1 MEMLFEKIGTG
12 NKYLRRIDSVEY
24 LRKSD
29 FNGEY
34 WPYLRDEVAY
44 VYENERG
51 YHTNSADRIVEVDE
65 TEVVNVVGRL
75 YKWKGVHGNNEA

>member
-1 MEMLFEKIGTG
+1 MLFEKIGTG
-12 NKYLRRIDSVEY
+12 SKYLRKIDSVEC

-29 FNGEY
+29 FDGEY
-34 WPYLRDEVAY
+34 WPYLHDEVAY

-51 YHTNSADRIVEVDE
+51 YHTNSVDRIVEVDE

-75 YKWKGVHGNNEA
+75 YKWKGVYENNEA